1 MTEHGQP
8 AARGTGLGGRIV
20 GAMAA
25 SLKSQL
31 KYEDA
36 GPGVRASLRIAL

>member
-1 MTEHGQP
+1 MQGASP
-8 AARGTGLGGRIV
+8 ARCTGLGGKIL

-31 KYEDA
+31 KYDNA
-36 GPGVRASLRIAL
+36 GPGVRASLRIGV